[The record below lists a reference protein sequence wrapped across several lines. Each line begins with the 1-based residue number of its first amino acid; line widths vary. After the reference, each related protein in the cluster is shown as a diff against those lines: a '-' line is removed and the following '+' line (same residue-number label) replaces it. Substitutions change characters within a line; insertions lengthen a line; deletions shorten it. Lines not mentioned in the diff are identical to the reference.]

1 MRTVLIV
8 LAVLLYLV
16 SGIARAEQHM
26 FLVADNSDGY
36 GIDRCLASEKSAARQ
51 RPMLTAR
58 RKHSWRP
65 PLTTRSRKET

>member
-1 MRTVLIV
+1 MRTVLIG
-8 LAVLLYLV
+8 LAALLYLA

-26 FLVADNSDGY
+26 FLVANDADGY
-36 GIDRCLASEKSAARQ
+36 GTDRCLASGSAARQ